1 MPRKPVSFKQ
11 ADVSRAVKGVKAAGV
26 PIGRVEILP
35 DGRII
40 VCSDAP
46 AAPEP
51 VSAFDTWKG
60 KRDARKA

>member
-1 MPRKPVSFKQ
+1 MARKLVPFKQ
-11 ADVSRAVKGVKAAGV
+11 TDIARAVKGVKAAGV
-26 PIGRVEILP
+26 AIGRVEILP

-46 AAPEP
+46 AAPES